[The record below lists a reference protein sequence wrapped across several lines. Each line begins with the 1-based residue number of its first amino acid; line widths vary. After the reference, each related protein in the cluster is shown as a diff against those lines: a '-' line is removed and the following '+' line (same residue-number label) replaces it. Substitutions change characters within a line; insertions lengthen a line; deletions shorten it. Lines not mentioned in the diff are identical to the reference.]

1 MKRIKVMTGV
11 VALAVILL
19 LYALIGMYWQWPGG
33 RFCLK
38 LGLDIL
44 LICLIVWV
52 VQLCTAKNQDC

>member
-1 MKRIKVMTGV
+1 MTGV